1 MNENL
6 EALDLLT
13 VLSFVL
19 QLQNQGRIIDIR
31 DIQRDNDR
39 AVKEIHAHLESQDEK
54 IGRIL
59 EALYENN

>member
-1 MNENL
+1 MSENL

-19 QLQNQGRIIDIR
+19 QLQNQGQIIDIR

-39 AVKEIHAHLESQDEK
+39 AVKEIHAHLEEQDK
-54 IGRIL
+54 NINRIL
-59 EALYENN
+59 EVLNENN

>member
-39 AVKEIHAHLESQDEK
+39 AVKEIHAHLEAQDKK
-54 IGRIL
+54 IDRIL

>member
-1 MNENL
+1 MNDNL

-39 AVKEIHAHLESQDEK
+39 AVKEIHTHLEEQDKK
-54 IGRIL
+54 INRIL
-59 EALYENN
+59 EVLNENN